1 MKRKSCSP
9 AAVPMPTVSCAARP
23 MEQISWEEAID
34 YIAQE
39 AERIYGEFGPA
50 AVIGTKALAVGKI
63 LHQLGGHIS
72 LSDTSSIGTYAFNI
86 VALGLPLPGS
96 GRAERPLR
104 QQERRHHR
112 DHGGNPACPRAAPP

>member
-1 MKRKSCSP
+1 MKRKSWQP
-9 AAVPMPTVSCAARP
+9 GGGANAHGELRGRDQW
-23 MEQISWEEAID
+23 EQISWEEAID

-72 LSDTSSIGTYAFNI
+72 LSDTNLCEYPPGTGLKPCVEIERGSSVSASMTAGVSASHGKTGTHMM
-86 VALGLPLPGS
+86 S
-96 GRAERPLR
+96 K
-104 QQERRHHR
+104 
-112 DHGGNPACPRAAPP
+112 